1 MNFQLFLVLNTDTEK
16 YVLYSYP
23 SASLDKISLLSTEE
37 AKVFLDEQ
45 MNISKTQLLK
55 EKLCQNF
62 LKKTNIC
69 EGYQKLF
76 LLCFLSWNYQCE

>member
-37 AKVFLDEQ
+37 AKVFLDE
-45 MNISKTQLLK
+45 
-55 EKLCQNF
+55 
-62 LKKTNIC
+62 
-69 EGYQKLF
+69 
-76 LLCFLSWNYQCE
+76 